1 VAVFSKYAKT
11 AFGGIMDF
19 DDDYQILND
28 INNLVEYPPEMLE
41 AFPNNIHYHD
51 YMDWVIDEVDLPHDS
66 VNSIPLRKSRQQ
78 IERERAIER
87 EKDLALYG
95 RAYVRKRDNA
105 NKMFAGLG
113 LDGFIENYGI
123 VAICAVV
130 FFLLF
135 TPI

>member
-1 VAVFSKYAKT
+1 
-11 AFGGIMDF
+11 MDF
-19 DDDYQILND
+19 DDDSQMLDNIND
-28 INNLVEYPPEMLE
+28 NVDFLPEMSGVL
-41 AFPNNIHYHD
+41 PSNIYYDHY
-51 YMDWVIDEVDLPHDS
+51 IDGVSKKHDS
-66 VNSIPLRKSRQQ
+66 LLDSINSIPLRKSRQQ
-78 IERERAIER
+78 FERERAIER

-135 TPI
+135 IPI

>member
-1 VAVFSKYAKT
+1 
-11 AFGGIMDF
+11 MDF
-19 DDDYQILND
+19 DDDYQMVDN
-28 INNLVEYPPEMLE
+28 INNHVDFLPEMSSVL
-41 AFPNNIHYHD
+41 PSNIYYDNYIDGFSKKHD
-51 YMDWVIDEVDLPHDS
+51 FLLDS
-66 VNSIPLRKSRQQ
+66 KNSIPSRNSRKQLES
-78 IERERAIER
+78 ERAIER

-95 RAYVRKRDNA
+95 RVYVRKRDNA

-113 LDGFIENYGI
+113 LGSFIENYGI